1 MIGRDEE
8 LRTLRRVLADA
19 TAGHGGA
26 LLVHGTA
33 GVGKSALLRTIGAE
47 AEGSGFRVLSA
58 SGVES
63 ELWLP
68 FAALQLLLQPA
79 ADGIENLPDPHRL
92 TLSDAL
98 SATETEPQ
106 LFRVGMAV
114 LELLADAADR
124 QPLLLL
130 VDDVQWAD
138 SSSRDV
144 LRFVARR
151 PRDLPIAIIV
161 ASRIHYPESNSL
173 SAYPDLLLEPLG
185 RTAAAELLDL
195 GAPGLP
201 APVRALVL
209 ERAAGNPLALVELPK
224 AVKGLPMEPDDL
236 PLPQRLEE
244 AFAARTDTVS
254 RQCRT
259 FLLALAAEPNAPLD
273 RLLRASSRLSGSTAS
288 VDTLQEAVDA
298 GLVTLIGRTLEFRHP
313 LMRSAIHTRATV
325 ADRLGV
331 HRALA
336 EVMDDMPERQ
346 LVHPA
351 AATLGPDEELAA
363 RLERFADVSQARG
376 KVAAA
381 VPALRRAA
389 DLVHDTQRR
398 TGILIRAVELA
409 SEINDRVHTQLL
421 LDRADP
427 RELGPLERARL
438 MVVSD
443 KAAFDP
449 GEPHRR
455 IREMVTTAAGAFD
468 AGGADTAESLL
479 WWAAA
484 RCFFQ
489 DGDATVRAETAA
501 ELARWNPD
509 PDDPHVLTVRAYTEP
524 YRQGAEVLARLD
536 AIEPDARDGRILHFL
551 GSGAMV
557 LGDTGRAVRHLSAAA
572 GVRRSQGR
580 LGLLARSLAGS
591 WPRAYLGQL
600 DRAREESGEG
610 LALAEETGERIVW
623 LGLKAT
629 GGLVAAL
636 RGETEA
642 AARTI
647 RELRA
652 HPLFPGMPFAT
663 VMAQQVDG
671 LLALFDGRTTEA
683 YDLLARA
690 FDPADPHYHS
700 VSRWLLAP
708 DLADAAVAADAV
720 PEARELFAE
729 LPALARR
736 LPSEMMV
743 VAHAYTDAVLAPDDT
758 AEERYAA
765 ALAALPV
772 GWTLSR
778 ARLRLHHGRRLRR
791 RRRNVDARNP
801 LRAARDAFD
810 QIGAQP
816 WAEPAR
822 EQLRAA
828 GGSSR
833 RRHANTAEQLSAQE
847 MQIAVLASQGL
858 SNREIGRRLFIS
870 HRTVGAHLYRIY
882 PRLGITSRGKLAAGR
897 GDLALSVNGP
907 DEASALH
914 ASSCE
919 NPFKSISWW
928 SGWAFSCTASLRRT
942 ASRRARN
949 TTWNGSAAPT
959 PAARRPSSAAR
970 PGARPTTLGP
980 TA

>member
-1 MIGRDEE
+1 MRTMIGRDEE
-8 LRTLRRVLADA
+8 LRTLRGALADTA
-19 TAGHGGA
+19 AGHGGA

-33 GVGKSALLRTIGAE
+33 GVGKSALLRTVGAE
-47 AEGSGFRVLSA
+47 AAGSGFRVLSA

-79 ADGIENLPDPHRL
+79 AGGIENLPTPHQL
-92 TLSDAL
+92 ALGNAL

-106 LFRVGMAV
+106 MFQVGMAV

-130 VDDVQWAD
+130 VDDLQWID

-151 PRDLPIAIIV
+151 TRDLPILIIV
-161 ASRIHYPESNSL
+161 ASRIHYPESDSL
-173 SAYPDLLLEPLG
+173 SAYPDVQLEPLG
-185 RTAAAELLDL
+185 RTAAAELLDA
-195 GAPGLP
+195 GAPGLS
-201 APVRALVL
+201 APVRALIL

-224 AVKGLPMEPDDL
+224 AVKGVPTEPDDL

-244 AFAARTDTVS
+244 AFAARTDSAS
-254 RQCRT
+254 RECRT
-259 FLLALAAEPNAPLD
+259 FLLALAAEPNAPLN
-273 RLLRASSRLSGSTAS
+273 RLLDVSSRLSGSTVP

-313 LMRSAIHTRATV
+313 LMRSAIYTRATV
-325 ADRLGV
+325 GDRLAT

-336 EVMDDMPERQ
+336 AAMDDMPERQ
-346 LVHPA
+346 LVHLA
-351 AATLGPDEELAA
+351 ASTLGPDEELAA
-363 RLERFADVSQARG
+363 RLERFADASQARG
-376 KVAAA
+376 KPAAA

-389 DLVHDTQRR
+389 DLVHDAHRR

-421 LDRADP
+421 LDRADM

-443 KAAFDP
+443 KATFDP
-449 GEPHRR
+449 GEPQRR
-455 IREMVTTAAGAFD
+455 IREMVTTAAGAYD
-468 AGGADTAESLL
+468 AGGVDVAENLL
-479 WWAAA
+479 WRAAA

-489 DGDATVRAETAA
+489 DGDAQVRAETAA
-501 ELARWNPD
+501 ELARCNPD
-509 PDDPHVLTVRAYTEP
+509 PNGPHALTVRAYTEP
-524 YRQGAEVLARLD
+524 YRQGAEVIARLD
-536 AIEPDARDGRILHFL
+536 AIEPDSQDGRILHFL

-557 LGDTGRAVRHLSAAA
+557 LGDTTRAARYLSLAAA
-572 GVRRSQGR
+572 AWRSQGR

-610 LALAEETGERIVW
+610 LALAEETGEWIVW
-623 LGLKAT
+623 LGVKAT

-652 HPLFPGMPFAT
+652 HALFPGMPFAT

-683 YDLLARA
+683 YELFARA
-690 FDPADPHYHS
+690 FDPTDPHYHS

-708 DLADAAVAADAV
+708 DLADAAVAAGTV
-720 PEARELFAE
+720 PQARELLAE
-729 LPALARR
+729 LPELARL
-736 LPSEMMV
+736 LPSEMML

-758 AEERYAA
+758 AEKRYAS
-765 ALAALPV
+765 ALTALPA
-772 GWTLSR
+772 GWSLSR
-778 ARLRLHHGRRLRR
+778 ARLHLHHGRWLRR
-791 RRRNVDARNP
+791 QRRNVDARNP
-801 LRAARDAFD
+801 LRGARDAFD
-810 QIGAQP
+810 QAGARP
-816 WAEPAR
+816 WAEMAR

-828 GGSSR
+828 GESSR
-833 RRHANTAEQLSAQE
+833 RRHTNTAEQLSAQE

-858 SNREIGRRLFIS
+858 SNREIGQRLFIS

-882 PRLGITSRGKLAAGR
+882 PRLGITSRGKLAAVLAALQPAGPAGDGR
-897 GDLALSVNGP
+897 ILP
-907 DEASALH
+907 
-914 ASSCE
+914 
-919 NPFKSISWW
+919 
-928 SGWAFSCTASLRRT
+928 
-942 ASRRARN
+942 
-949 TTWNGSAAPT
+949 
-959 PAARRPSSAAR
+959 
-970 PGARPTTLGP
+970 
-980 TA
+980 